1 MLGLAPAR
9 QDAAVAAPDV
19 YGAPLTGAV
28 LASLGML
35 AFGMLALMPTTFGE
49 TSLLRTMIALSLAAG
64 GAFGV
69 LIGYVSVST
78 RIEVGRDG
86 LVIAAPGWRCEVVQ
100 ISVARGRSVGG
111 RTRLAA
117 LNPVF
122 ILTAWPDGL
131 EGAR

>member
-1 MLGLAPAR
+1 MIPSLNGITVSDGRLNLFQAASALEGWSDAGSIVQYGTGL
-9 QDAAVAAPDV
+9 
-19 YGAPLTGAV
+19 
-28 LASLGML
+28 
-35 AFGMLALMPTTFGE
+35 
-49 TSLLRTMIALSLAAG
+49 G
-64 GAFGV
+64 GANVATLDSV
-69 LIGYVSVST
+69 LELE
-78 RIEVGRDG
+78 RA
-86 LVIAAPGWRCEVVQ
+86 IAAPGWRCEVVQ